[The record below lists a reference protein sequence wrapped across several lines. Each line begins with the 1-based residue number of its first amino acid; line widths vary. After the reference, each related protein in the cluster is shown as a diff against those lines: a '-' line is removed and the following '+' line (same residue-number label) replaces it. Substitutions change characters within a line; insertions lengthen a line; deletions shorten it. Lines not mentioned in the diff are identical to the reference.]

1 MRRLIFCS
9 LTCSIAFSVNATNW
23 VDLGDSRYID
33 TDSVSIFDE
42 NAQIATAFF
51 KDDNLSKLKLKSKNI
66 AVDSMR
72 SKMAFNCR
80 DETSFV
86 ISVVEY
92 DANQRLINSFS
103 RPIYGPF
110 DVIHPETGADSKMK
124 VVCIIAGLKNI
135 DDYR

>member
-9 LTCSIAFSVNATNW
+9 LLCLIAVSVNATNW
-23 VDLGDSRYID
+23 VDLGNNRYID

-72 SKMAFNCR
+72 SKLAFNCK

-86 ISVVEY
+86 VSVVEY
-92 DANQRLINSFS
+92 DAKQIPIHSFS
-103 RPIYGPF
+103 RSIYGPF
-110 DVIHPETGADSKMK
+110 DVIHPETIMDNKMK
-124 VVCIIAGLKNI
+124 VVCIISGFKNI
-135 DDYR
+135 DD